1 MEHIIKNL
9 TINDYVKLEEERAK
23 AEEKYFK
30 YADNMP
36 TYALTLI
43 KEVYNEKHLQAT
55 RQAQSRD
62 ITKDQPSGRVT
73 ETIDVLEQLTEIK
86 LLNHLAN
93 SFQKGEDSIQFS
105 FTKGKPDQT
114 TAEFFNLSD
123 TTDNILNITRTTH
136 IKLPQSF
143 HSKESCVFDMTPQG
157 DTVTIDGKLFEQ
169 TDPFI
174 SGNLNEDFIQ

>member
-1 MEHIIKNL
+1 METTIKNL
-9 TINDYVKLEEERAK
+9 TMLDYAKIEEARVK
-23 AEEKYFK
+23 AEERYFK

-43 KEVYNEKHLQAT
+43 REVYNEKYIEAT
-55 RQAQSRD
+55 RQAQSID
-62 ITKDQPSGRVT
+62 ITKEQPSSKVT
-73 ETIDVLEQLTEIK
+73 ETIDILKQLTEIK

-105 FTKGKPDQT
+105 FTKGKPDQA
-114 TAEFFNLSD
+114 TADFFNLSNAIG
-123 TTDNILNITRTTH
+123 NILNVTRTDH

-143 HSKESCVFDMTPQG
+143 HSQESCVFDMTPQG
-157 DTVTIDGKLFEQ
+157 DSVTIDGKLFEQ